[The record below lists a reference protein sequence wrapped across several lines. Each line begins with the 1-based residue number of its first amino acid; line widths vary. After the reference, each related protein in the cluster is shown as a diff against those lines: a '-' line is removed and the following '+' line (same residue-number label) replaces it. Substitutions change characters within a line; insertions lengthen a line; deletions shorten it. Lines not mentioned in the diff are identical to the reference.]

1 MKARVIKAFVDKQ
14 SKKVRKIGEVFDC
27 TAERLGEIQK
37 AGSFVEPVP
46 FEKKET
52 KKETE

>member
-1 MKARVIKAFVDKQ
+1 MKVRVIKAFVDRQ
-14 SKKVRKIGEVFDC
+14 SKKVRKVGDVFDC
-27 TAERLGEIQK
+27 TSERLGEIQK

-46 FEKKET
+46 FEKP